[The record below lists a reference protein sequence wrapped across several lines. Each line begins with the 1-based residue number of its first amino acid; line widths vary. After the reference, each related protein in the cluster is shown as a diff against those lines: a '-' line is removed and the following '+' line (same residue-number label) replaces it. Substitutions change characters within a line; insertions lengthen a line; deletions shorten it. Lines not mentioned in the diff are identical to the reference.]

1 MDPENRAIPMAAPQ
15 APVPG
20 RRRRPGASA
29 WAPKAPTWAPKA
41 PTGHQ
46 AAQMWLPW
54 YHYPCWVLADGLD
67 SATLT
72 CPSYLPDLSC
82 PAFPSCFGGLSGPL
96 ASDNL
101 LGARRARFHRRP
113 KQPNSVARLV
123 CEVAIEWETMPK
135 APETCGNLH
144 PTSQF
149 FL

>member
-1 MDPENRAIPMAAPQ
+1 MKLFKKDYATFLDPENRAIPKAAPQ

-29 WAPKAPTWAPKA
+29 RAPKAPTWAPKA

-54 YHYPCWVLADGLD
+54 YHYLCWVLADGLD

-72 CPSYLPDLSC
+72 CPSWLPDLSC

-96 ASDNL
+96 ASDKIRWGHAGQGFT
-101 LGARRARFHRRP
+101 GA
-113 KQPNSVARLV
+113 QNSQIRSSGWFAKWL
-123 CEVAIEWETMPK
+123 
-135 APETCGNLH
+135 
-144 PTSQF
+144 
-149 FL
+149 